1 MGINF
6 FVFVALGGALGSVLR
21 ALVSTLLITQS
32 QLATILVNLG
42 GAFLVGF
49 LIKCGSG
56 YGSEEFFRAFWILG
70 ICGGFTTFSTFG
82 MDLYNLL
89 QKEVWALGLGYMV
102 ANLLGTLVCIWIG
115 FRVASLSFS

>member
-6 FVFVALGGALGSVLR
+6 FVFVALGGAVGSVLR

-32 QLATILVNLG
+32 HLATILVNLG
-42 GAFLVGF
+42 GAFLIG
-49 LIKCGSG
+49 LLTKWGSS

-89 QKEVWALGLGYMV
+89 QKEAWALGLGYMV
-102 ANLLGTLVCIWIG
+102 ANLLGTLVFIWIG
-115 FRVASLSFS
+115 FRGQA

>member
-6 FVFVALGGALGSVLR
+6 FVFVALGGAVGSVLR
-21 ALVSTLLITQS
+21 ALVSTLLVTQS

-42 GAFLVGF
+42 GAFLIG
-49 LIKCGSG
+49 LLTKWGSG
-56 YGSEEFFRAFWILG
+56 YGCEEFFRAFWILG

-89 QKEVWALGLGYMV
+89 QKEAWALGLGYMS

-115 FRVASLSFS
+115 FRAASLSFP

>member
-1 MGINF
+1 M
-6 FVFVALGGALGSVLR
+6 LR

-42 GAFLVGF
+42 GALLVG
-49 LIKCGSG
+49 LLTKLGSG

-89 QKEVWALGLGYMV
+89 QKEAWALGLAYLA
-102 ANLLGTLVCIWIG
+102 ANFLGTLVFIWIG

>member
-6 FVFVALGGALGSVLR
+6 FVFVALGGAVGSVLR
-21 ALVSTLLITQS
+21 ALVSTILVTQS
-32 QLATILVNLG
+32 QLATILVNIG
-42 GAFLVGF
+42 GAFLSGF
-49 LIKCGSG
+49 LTKLGSG

-89 QKEVWALGLGYMV
+89 QKEAWALGLGYMV
-102 ANLLGTLVCIWIG
+102 ANLFGTLVFIWIG
-115 FRVASLSFS
+115 FRAVSISIP

>member
-6 FVFVALGGALGSVLR
+6 FVFVALGGAVGSVLR

-42 GAFLVGF
+42 GAFLIGV
-49 LIKCGSG
+49 LTKWGSG
-56 YGSEEFFRAFWILG
+56 YGSEEFIRAFWILG

-89 QKEVWALGLGYMV
+89 QKEAWALGLGYMA

-115 FRVASLSFS
+115 FRVASLSFP

>member
-6 FVFVALGGALGSVLR
+6 FVFVALGGAVGSVLR
-21 ALVSTLLITQS
+21 ALVSTLLLTQS

-42 GAFLVGF
+42 GAFLVG
-49 LIKCGSG
+49 LLTKWGSG

-89 QKEVWALGLGYMV
+89 QKEVWALGLGYMA

-115 FRVASLSFS
+115 FRAASLSFP

>member
-1 MGINF
+1 MGVIF
-6 FVFVALGGALGSVLR
+6 FIFVALGGAVGSVLR
-21 ALVSTLLITQS
+21 ALVSTLLVSQS

-49 LIKCGSG
+49 LTKLGSG

-82 MDLYNLL
+82 IDLYNLL
-89 QKEVWALGLGYMV
+89 QKEAWASGLGYMT
-102 ANLLGTLVCIWIG
+102 ANLLGTLVFIWIG
-115 FRVASLSFS
+115 FLAASLSFP